1 MSKHVVILAS
11 INTDITASAVRL
23 PERGETVE
31 GYSVDMFGG
40 GKGANQAI
48 QCAKLGL
55 DTHVIGM
62 VGDDMQGNFVRQSLT
77 EKGVNIDKV
86 KVSSEYRTGCA
97 AINVDPNGDNTLVY
111 APGANHHIAVEQ
123 LEECPAFV
131 SPETILNPSI
141 PILEAEDVDSVMY
154 SVLRHRIINSVLPL
168 TILFPSTESI
178 PSRMPAMPR
187 HIVPS
192 PHI

>member
-111 APGANHHIAVEQ
+111 APGANRHISIEQ
-123 LEECPAFV
+123 L
-131 SPETILNPSI
+131 
-141 PILEAEDVDSVMY
+141 
-154 SVLRHRIINSVLPL
+154 
-168 TILFPSTESI
+168 
-178 PSRMPAMPR
+178 
-187 HIVPS
+187 
-192 PHI
+192 